1 MLSTE
6 QKKESEDG
14 GRREGGE
21 GLGLG
26 RGRGNVSSPAIP
38 NPNQLLFISFPL
50 PINVI
55 HSK

>member
-1 MLSTE
+1 MLSNE
-6 QKKESEDG
+6 QMKESEDG
-14 GRREGGE
+14 GRREGGG

-26 RGRGNVSSPAIP
+26 RGRGNVSSPTIP
-38 NPNQLLFISFPL
+38 TPNKLLFISFPL